1 MRISTEVNLLDK
13 YPYVVVFQITQ
24 FVEYETYTQL
34 RHRMTMWCCDSV
46 VADGYEQYGLDSP
59 YRFYFV
65 RECDMMMFLLR
76 WGCI

>member
-46 VADGYEQYGLDSP
+46 VMSSMD
-59 YRFYFV
+59 
-65 RECDMMMFLLR
+65 
-76 WGCI
+76 